1 MSERKIKELNY
12 KFQVVNVKL
21 MSGERSGNAAYTDII
36 QKIAHNKVAAPVS
49 GQRHMILRTQFQDV
63 VDVNGCEWDVI
74 YGKLC
79 TFTVIDSDDAWI
91 NLENLEVQNV
101 DLPTNLFPNLKET
114 DYFFIPGAHRFAFVV
129 KSGFSIN
136 NLEKFLNIAIG
147 QVINENEDFS
157 VTKEQDE
164 SDFLQIFQA
173 EEVKKLVVDFSYS
186 NQDIGDESLMFM
198 TSQVQD
204 AHLKRLRMEGTPDNT
219 GNINVGVKILKGAL
233 ELAKHYGKATASVV
247 NKGIRT
253 KIDTDK
259 HPKTFPLR
267 CKETL
272 LRKNVVTEIIKLF
285 RTPRNGQ

>member
-1 MSERKIKELNY
+1 MSERKIRELNY

-21 MSGERSGNAAYTDII
+21 MSGERSGNAAYADIM
-36 QKIAHNKVAAPVS
+36 QKIALNKVAASVS

-63 VDVNGCEWDVI
+63 VDVNGHEWDVL

-101 DLPTNLFPNLKET
+101 ELPTNLFPNLKET
-114 DYFFIPGAHRFAFVV
+114 DYFFIPGAHRFAFIV
-129 KSGFSIN
+129 KNGFSIN
-136 NLEKFLNIAIG
+136 NVEKFMNIAIS

-173 EEVKKLVVDFSYS
+173 EEVKKLIVDFSYS

-219 GNINVGVKILKGAL
+219 GNINVGVKILRGAL

-247 NKGIRT
+247 NNGVRA

-259 HPKTFPLR
+259 HPKTVSLK

-272 LRKNVVTEIIKLF
+272 LRKNVVMEIIKLF
-285 RTPRNGQ
+285 RTPRNG

>member
-1 MSERKIKELNY
+1 MGERKIQELNY
-12 KFQVVNVKL
+12 KFQVVNLKL
-21 MSGERSGNAAYTDII
+21 MSGERSGNAAYTDIM
-36 QKIAHNKVAAPVS
+36 QKIAHNRVAAPVS

-63 VDVNGCEWDVI
+63 VDVNGNEWDVI

-136 NLEKFLNIAIG
+136 NVEKFLNIAIS

-219 GNINVGVKILKGAL
+219 GNINVSVKILKGAL
-233 ELAKHYGKATASVV
+233 ELAKHYGKATASVI
-247 NKGIRT
+247 NNGMRM

-259 HPKTFPLR
+259 HPKTFTLK

-285 RTPRNGQ
+285 RSPKNG

>member
-21 MSGERSGNAAYTDII
+21 MSAERSGDAAYTDVI
-36 QKIAHNKVAAPVS
+36 QKIARNKVAASVS

-63 VDVNGCEWDVI
+63 VDVNGREWDVI

-79 TFTVIDSDDAWI
+79 TFTVIDSNDAWL
-91 NLENLEVQNV
+91 NLDNLEVQNV
-101 DLPTNLFPNLKET
+101 DWPTNLFPNLKET

-136 NLEKFLNIAIG
+136 NVVKFMDFALS
-147 QVINENEDFS
+147 QVISEGEDFS
-157 VTKEQDE
+157 VSKEQDE

-219 GNINVGVKILKGAL
+219 GNINVGVKILRGAL

-247 NKGIRT
+247 NNGVRM

-259 HPKTFPLR
+259 HPKTFPLK

-272 LRKNVVTEIIKLF
+272 LRKNVVMAIIKLF
-285 RTPRNGQ
+285 RTPRNG